1 MEQDRLGALVDE
13 EIGEG
18 TKFVH
23 RETGNGGVSHHV
35 GGTRY
40 RNGAPQEHGYDDI
53 RAKRD
58 DLPRQAAAFFKG
70 DSDHCAQA
78 LKNAKNL
85 AQQVTHRTELYTLE
99 CASGK
104 AAIFVGD
111 TTIHLVFLAKSR
123 EQAGLGAVLIEEVI
137 VECRRTFFRGCGAS
151 SPQAGRRHRRHL
163 ISVTLQECLLVS
175 IGFYKAAG
183 FQVAQSVSG
192 ATTGC
197 TYDLSTDSCTLLVEK
212 HAYRAAMQSI
222 VPTLGAP
229 AWTLRQVEHA
239 LRRAQPPTCCTLKRV
254 IVDNGHLD
262 LERKASWERGAWVV
276 MGPEAAFKLLN
287 SKKHQQVGVD
297 TEALQG
303 PKGMRN
309 PPAQW
314 GMAMVQLATA
324 DAIVIEFVW
333 DEGQEAL
340 RPSAQLQQLLQDKS
354 ITKLTWGR
362 EFSESWPEHDL
373 LQGVTNIQR
382 AKGQVG
388 GERGSTSLAS
398 LTEALSYGCSTLRG
412 DPGDP
417 VVITKESMA
426 VRFAEH
432 RNTSLYAMG
441 DCEFLAYAGRD
452 ALAVLLAACFLRP
465 KKAGSGQTPS
475 LSGQTASLSTKPPKR
490 ASAGPLRAQLLTD
503 LGWEDAPANPVYV
516 TKQIEQKQPGDDPRW
531 LWCATIDFGRLDK
544 QGREGLHKFR
554 GRLTTI
560 KRVASTIS
568 RAKDLAAKVAFR
580 RLDGDTRQEPAMMD
594 AETSSDEPDEAMVG
608 AETSSDE
615 SDDDSYGS
623 E

>member
-70 DSDHCAQA
+70 DSGHCAQA

-99 CASGK
+99 CASGR

-137 VECRRTFFRGCGAS
+137 VECRRTFFRNCGTS

-197 TYDLSTDSCTLLVEK
+197 TYDLSSDSCTLLVEK

-303 PKGMRN
+303 PRGMKK
-309 PPAQW
+309 PPAEW

-333 DEGQEAL
+333 DEGQKAL
-340 RPSAQLQQLLQDKS
+340 LPSAQLQQLLQDKS

-388 GERGSTSLAS
+388 GERGNTAPAS
-398 LTEALSYGCSTLRG
+398 LTEALSYGCSTLRR
-412 DPGDP
+412 DP

-426 VRFAEH
+426 VRFANH
-432 RNTSLYAMG
+432 LNTSLHAMG

-465 KKAGSGQTPS
+465 DKAG
-475 LSGQTASLSTKPPKR
+475 SGQTASLSGQAANPSTKPLKR
-490 ASAGPLRAQLLTD
+490 ASAGPPRAQLLTD
-503 LGWEDAPANPVYV
+503 LGWTHTPANRVYV
-516 TKQIEQKQPGDDPRW
+516 TTQIAPKQPGDDHLW
-531 LWCATIDFGRLDK
+531 LWCATIDFGRLAK
-544 QGREGLHKFR
+544 QRRLGLSKFHDRLATIQRE
-554 GRLTTI
+554 
-560 KRVASTIS
+560 ASTEKG
-568 RAKDLAAKVAFR
+568 AMDLAAKVAIR
-580 RLDGDTRQEPAMMD
+580 RLDGGGSQSPDTASDEYD
-594 AETSSDEPDEAMVG
+594 NDSSSDND
-608 AETSSDE
+608 SSD
-615 SDDDSYGS
+615 S